1 MNLDNVFEDLEAQ
14 FAGYLAG
21 AEPRDL
27 LERSHLMRAWQNG
40 DRITDLAAPI
50 LGIDFVAGMVL
61 GENVFRLIRL
71 DSVLRIAL
79 RELPNSGVPK
89 SRYAPVSA
97 SEFLERLTLPFSVRW
112 QPIGDPMWQVMVVLD
127 LLGQTLVVESVKPDD
142 YQLVPLAAIA
152 QLELFDVENFDK
164 ET

>member
-14 FAGYLAG
+14 FDGYLADVQR
-21 AEPRDL
+21 RDL
-27 LERSHLMRAWQNG
+27 LERSHLMRVWQHR

-50 LGIDFVAGMVL
+50 LGTDFVAGMVL

-71 DSVLRIAL
+71 ESVVRIAL
-79 RELPNSGVPK
+79 RELPNSGVPE
-89 SRYAPVSA
+89 SRFAPVSA
-97 SEFLERLTLPFSVRW
+97 SEFLERLTLPVNVRW
-112 QPIGDPMWQVMVVLD
+112 QPVGGEIWVVMVVLD

-152 QLELFDVENFDK
+152 QLELFDVENFDR